1 MNVTANE
8 LRDRRLW
15 LEEED
20 DRGEGEKDWSYLGAV
35 VKTVFTCVCCYMNS
49 YMHLYYIYT
58 YIYIYDGWICSLLV
72 SEVFQGGYRNCPQG
86 LLRTLDFMEDKV
98 LSRK

>member
-58 YIYIYDGWICSLLV
+58 YIYMMA
-72 SEVFQGGYRNCPQG
+72 GYVPFWF
-86 LLRTLDFMEDKV
+86 LRS
-98 LSRK
+98 SREGTEIVPKGC